1 MALYPI
7 ILGVG
12 RMSGAKGTAS
22 TGRLPGRSETEQTL
36 HRDGYTCRCCGFSS
50 KRFQRV
56 VSDPV
61 SVQDGAFATVCTFC
75 EMCLA
80 LDRAGPTAESVLIWL
95 PEMTQAELNNLVR
108 ALYVAKASN
117 TPLSA
122 QATRALDVLAARK
135 AEAKKRLGTYD
146 PLVLATALIESV
158 DDATY
163 AARAA
168 KMEGIRLLVGDRY
181 LVRQRGVDVDVFG
194 QMVDYWTGPE
204 GAFSRKPVSQWE
216 ALFETLPAK
225 VGEKVEDP
233 A

>member
-12 RMSGAKGTAS
+12 RASGAKGTAL

-50 KRFQRV
+50 KRFRRV

-117 TPLSA
+117 TPLAAAAS
-122 QATRALDVLAARK
+122 RGLDVLSARK
-135 AEAKKRLGTYD
+135 AEAKKRLGTFD
-146 PLVLATALIESV
+146 PLVLATALIESL
-158 DDATY
+158 DDAAY
-163 AARAA
+163 QARTA
-168 KMEGIRLLVGDRY
+168 KLEGIRLLVGERY
-181 LVRQRGVDVDVFG
+181 LVRQRGVDVDVFP
-194 QMVDYWTGPE
+194 QMLASWTGPE
-204 GAFSRKPVSQWE
+204 GVFGRKPVSEWA

-225 VGEKVEDP
+225 IGEKASD
-233 A
+233 